1 MQDISMIYPM
11 RLKQKTRFTGSFV
24 QTGSAGWL
32 DPARLE
38 FKVNVKI
45 TEITAAGIVRVR
57 TCVCACT
64 FDALT
69 LAGLL
74 DHTA

>member
-1 MQDISMIYPM
+1 MVYPM
-11 RLKQKTRFTGSFV
+11 RLKQKTRFIGRFV

-32 DPARLE
+32 APAHLE
-38 FKVNVKI
+38 FNVLVYRF
-45 TEITAAGIVRVR
+45 TAAKIVRVR
-57 TCVCACT
+57 TCVCAYT

>member
-1 MQDISMIYPM
+1 MIYPM
-11 RLKQKTRFTGSFV
+11 RLKQKTRFIGRFV
-24 QTGSAGWL
+24 QIGSAGWL
-32 DPARLE
+32 DPANLE
-38 FKVNVKI
+38 FKVNVLVYR
-45 TEITAAGIVRVR
+45 ITAAGIVRVR
-57 TCVCACT
+57 TCVCAYA